1 MKFTSSQSYYSI
13 NRAYHS
19 TTGWLN
25 IFNILGYKDSISK
38 LTGHTQSHHSMR
50 ILKYVVCQLSHIGIH
65 KLEVK
70 TAPSWSWP
78 THLHLMP
85 MVKMGEAI
93 PSVGHMPS
101 WRAEWGL
108 WTKTNQPTT
117 HGPKLDRPVLNTI
130 QKRQE
135 YFRSWN
141 PTFRRP
147 LRLVLIRY
155 YFKWIYLQ
163 GLKRNWFTKFLSRT
177 YIIDCRERNDTA
189 KILSLSLSSTTL
201 NGGGSFTDVYIQDI
215 SCQNLGVVNGSHFR
229 FFPRH
234 CQPFETLQ
242 YLEIRVGIRH
252 CRLFRNPYLVTIHY
266 NLSSCSDLQLPTWN
280 RVIK

>member
-38 LTGHTQSHHSMR
+38 LTGHTRSHHSMR
-50 ILKYVVCQLSHIGIH
+50 ILKYVVCQLAHIGIH

-177 YIIDCRERNDTA
+177 YIIWLSWKEWYGKNHFPFRCHRLHWTVAVALQTCIFRIYPVRISAWSTA
-189 KILSLSLSSTTL
+189 VISDSFPVIASLLRPCSTWK
-201 NGGGSFTDVYIQDI
+201 YA
-215 SCQNLGVVNGSHFR
+215 
-229 FFPRH
+229 
-234 CQPFETLQ
+234 
-242 YLEIRVGIRH
+242 
-252 CRLFRNPYLVTIHY
+252 
-266 NLSSCSDLQLPTWN
+266 
-280 RVIK
+280 